1 MQHTNRR
8 EFLQKSLALGAAAAF
23 PVAAWPAAPLHAND
37 VIELGP
43 AKVKVSRL
51 AMGTGTF
58 GSGHS
63 SNQMRKLGPEGIADL
78 WWDGFDNGLFFWDT
92 ADLYGSHAAIK
103 VGLKKIPREKV
114 TIQTK
119 TAARTAD
126 AMKADLDRFR
136 QEMGTDYIDIVLLHG
151 RMSPKW
157 DELDKGP
164 MDVLSEA
171 KEKKIV
177 RTVGI
182 SCHSS
187 DAMEVAIKSPWLEV
201 CLSRINPIST
211 RMDVSTA
218 DMLKLLARLRAAGK
232 GIIGMKILAEGQMRD
247 RVDEALKFT
256 LTQGAVDAF
265 TIGME
270 SRDEL
275 KDIRE
280 RIVKNSQPA

>member
-1 MQHTNRR
+1 MHPCNRR
-8 EFLQKSLALGAAAAF
+8 DFLKQGLALGAVAAF
-23 PVAAWPAAPLHAND
+23 PAAAWPAAPLHAND

-43 AKVKVSRL
+43 QKVKVSRL

-58 GSGHS
+58 GGGHS
-63 SNQMRKLGPEGIADL
+63 SNQMRKLGADGVADL
-78 WWDGFDNGLFFWDT
+78 WWDGFDNGVFFLDS
-92 ADLYGSHAAIK
+92 ADGYGSHDAIK
-103 VGLKKIPREKV
+103 IFLKKIAREKV

-119 TAARTAD
+119 TASRTAE

-136 QEMGTDYIDIVLLHG
+136 QEMNTDYIDIVLLHS
-151 RMSPKW
+151 RASSKW

-164 MDVLSEA
+164 MDVLAEA

-182 SCHSS
+182 SCHSRG
-187 DAMEVAIKSPWLEV
+187 AMETAIKSPWLDV

-211 RMDVSTA
+211 RMDVSTE
-218 DMLKLLARLRAAGK
+218 DMLELLKRLRAAGK

-247 RVDEALKFT
+247 RVDEALRFA
-256 LTQGAVDAF
+256 LTQNAVDCF

-270 SRDEL
+270 SRAEL